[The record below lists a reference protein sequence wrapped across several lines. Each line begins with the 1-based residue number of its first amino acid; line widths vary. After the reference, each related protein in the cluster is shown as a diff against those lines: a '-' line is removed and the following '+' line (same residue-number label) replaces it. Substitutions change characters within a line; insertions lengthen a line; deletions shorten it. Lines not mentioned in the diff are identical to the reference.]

1 MKVAVIIVAA
11 GRGQRVG
18 AERPKQYLPLCGK
31 SVLQHSIE
39 AFLNAP
45 YVNLVQTV
53 IHKKDRA
60 LYDQATAGLSSD
72 ISPDAF
78 LAAPVI
84 GGATRQQSVM
94 NGLMALADEEPDL
107 VLIHDAARPF
117 VSPGHIKQI
126 IAAAADHGAV
136 IPTLQLVDTIKQTRD
151 GRIIK
156 TVDRS
161 TLARAQTPQAFRY
174 KLIYMAHRKM
184 AGKPAASDMTDDCAI
199 AEACGITVL
208 SIPGE
213 EGNFKITTP
222 EDLKKAEQMIKQN
235 LTDIRTGL
243 GYDVHAFEP
252 GNQVILG
259 GVAIDHDRK
268 LKGHSDADV
277 ALHALTDA
285 LLGAISEGDIG
296 LHFPP
301 SDPQW
306 QDAGSDIFLKHAARL
321 IADRGG
327 LISHVDLTMIC
338 EAPKITPHRARIRD
352 NIADMLDL
360 DPTRVSVKATTTEK
374 LGFTGRAEGIAAQAV
389 ATVRLPEADR

>member
-11 GRGQRVG
+11 GRGYRVG

-31 SVLQHSIE
+31 SILQHTIE
-39 AFLNAP
+39 SFLNAP
-45 YVNLVQTV
+45 YVNLIQTV
-53 IHKKDRA
+53 IHERDRV
-60 LYDQATAGLSSD
+60 LYDQATAELPPE
-72 ISPDAF
+72 IS
-78 LAAPVI
+78 LADPVT

-94 NGLMALADEEPDL
+94 NGLMALADQEPDL

-117 VSPGHIKQI
+117 VTPGHIKEI
-126 IAAAADHGAV
+126 IVKAAGHGAV
-136 IPTLQLVDTIKQTRD
+136 IPTLPLVDTVKQVRD
-151 GRIIK
+151 GRIVK

-161 TLARAQTPQAFRY
+161 MLARAQTPQAFRY
-174 KLIYMAHRKM
+174 KLIYMAHRKL
-184 AGKPAASDMTDDCAI
+184 AGKPADRDLTDDCAI

-213 EGNFKITTP
+213 ERNFKITTP

-301 SDPQW
+301 TDPQW
-306 QDAGSDIFLKHAARL
+306 KGAGSGIFLKHAARL

-327 LISHVDLTMIC
+327 LISHIDLTIIC

-360 DPTRVSVKATTTEK
+360 DPSRVSVKATTTEK

>member
-11 GRGQRVG
+11 GRGHRAG
-18 AERPKQYLPLCGK
+18 AGQPKQYLPLCGK
-31 SVLQHSIE
+31 SILQHTIE
-39 AFLNAP
+39 SFLNAP
-45 YVNLVQTV
+45 YVNLIQTV
-53 IHKKDRA
+53 IHEDDRA
-60 LYDQATAGLSSD
+60 LYDQATAELSLEIFPE
-72 ISPDAF
+72 IS
-78 LAAPVI
+78 LADPVT

-94 NGLMALADEEPDL
+94 NGLMALADQEPDL

-117 VSPGHIKQI
+117 VTPGHIEEI
-126 IAAAADHGAV
+126 IVKAAGHGAV
-136 IPTLQLVDTIKQTRD
+136 IPTLPLVDTVKQVRD
-151 GRIIK
+151 GRIAK

-161 TLARAQTPQAFRY
+161 MLARAQTPQAFRY
-174 KLIYMAHRKM
+174 KLIYMAHRKL
-184 AGKPAASDMTDDCAI
+184 AGKPADRDLTDDCAI

-213 EGNFKITTP
+213 ERNFKITTP

-301 SDPQW
+301 TDPQW
-306 QDAGSDIFLKHAARL
+306 KGAGSGIFLKHAARL

-327 LISHVDLTMIC
+327 LISHIDLTIIC

-360 DPTRVSVKATTTEK
+360 DPSRVSVKATTTEK

-389 ATVRLPEADR
+389 ATVRLPEEDR